1 MSAVD
6 ERVVE
11 MRFDNKQFEK
21 NIKESIKSLDDLDKQ
36 LGLLEDN
43 DSFEGIDKSSRK
55 LDFSRLVDGV
65 GTLGEKF
72 KWLETIATGALLRVG
87 SKITDVVSKYAGML
101 SFQQISAGWNKFAEY
116 SNATQSTLAATYDTW
131 EAQADKAARLEYLYN
146 QFGENN
152 YAKKVYDTFEAVNNG
167 TMTLYKATKALDMT
181 RNEVQ
186 GLFDDISLIEST
198 LTHEQ
203 FVEDAVKELNYYSD
217 ETSYNFTDMIS
228 TMSKVV
234 AAGQELMDGAPI
246 IEGMMNMVAMAG
258 GNAQIGM
265 RAAMQ
270 FTQAISKGKL
280 ASDDLRPLQS
290 MNIITVQA
298 KQAMLDEAEALGI
311 LTKSYDSAGKALYKY
326 KGYKYTFNAE
336 QGWEASVSS
345 GWATGEV
352 LNNTFKKYGEFSHE
366 MYNLM
371 QENVDYQVSTTEALG
386 HIDEYYAALAEG
398 VDSKA
403 MDSFDKK
410 MAKIFGDN
418 TEAIDKYKEGLN
430 KLGSD
435 QMKFSRLAFESGQ
448 QARTFKDAIEA
459 VADAASTQWMNIFKL
474 FLGSSER
481 AKEVWTELNN
491 TLYEIFVTPLN
502 SILHLLSRVQK
513 GFVLFSDGEVID
525 AFEAFRRSLS
535 NIQEALLSII
545 DPIREAFGDVFLS
558 NAAENI
564 AKLIKKFWDFSK
576 SLILSEEG
584 TEKLYNISSTL
595 FSALKGISK
604 VIGGIFKVI
613 KPIFKLVGPIARL
626 IGTIVSS
633 VFNLIGALLG
643 INEASEENGFIAFCE
658 NAAEAVGNAVD
669 FISGAIDV
677 LTEWIASHIN
687 LEEAK
692 KHFESFKKTLV
703 GVWDKIKK
711 SATDSWEK
719 VKEFIHI
726 EDITKALDDF
736 WQKVQGF
743 LPSWEEVV
751 DALSAGWEMFK
762 QVGLAIWEFIRPY
775 IEKLG
780 KALGTLWDKISGFID
795 GFAKSDDKL
804 GYIKDNFLGIVDAF
818 LEWKKN
824 SKFINFLKE
833 SFDKLK
839 ETIEKVKEALSPK
852 EGEGGTT
859 AGRFMGIMYLVAS
872 LVALFLILRNVDRIV
887 GGFTNITKAIKKFS
901 GFLNKAALFVG
912 LYLIVKAI
920 TGLIDVLT
928 EFAQLESGQIGNAIG
943 AVLVLMVGLAL
954 FATHM
959 KKITEGLSEKKLKN
973 LKTTCLVMAAVMLAI
988 AGAMWV
994 LMQSPGSNASLL
1006 QRVIM
1011 MLIPLAAMLGMVYVL
1026 SKIPNGIDLKSL
1038 GALIVIAGVLFVAA
1052 LAIDKLAKIP
1062 EDAMAQAQKLLL
1074 ALAGAVIVAMIIG
1087 NFMKNGAGA
1096 IKNIGIAVAA
1106 MAAALLMIVIALSK
1120 LQGMTFDW
1128 NMVSMILTIVAI
1140 LGVLAA
1146 IPVAMTRFLNHDQM
1160 SPKNMLKMATVVGV
1174 MTACLVVVALSM
1186 GLLVKGMKKAGANPG
1201 DILAIGI
1208 TLGVIMICL
1217 GVMASF
1223 MAKATQSANGEK
1235 GNSMKQT
1242 AKAIRSM
1249 VVSMLLIVAAIVVL
1263 TKLNVNADDMMD
1275 ALMIIVGAGLVIV
1288 GMVAGMAW
1296 ASSLAQHNK
1305 ISSGPIITA
1314 VISIIAIIGT
1324 MMILSKF
1331 LQKGN
1336 DLRGAF
1342 DVVLEVSLVLALLVA
1357 IMAGAQKLA
1366 GGNLQWAPILVLIGG
1381 IVAIMHMMMIMTGFA
1396 GDALTQVTKVLL
1408 VLAGAL
1414 AALMLAAAVLQK
1426 SSTSTGNTIRS
1437 IVMLIAIVGAIVAL
1451 AYTLKQLQGVE
1462 VPWQTIWQIIA
1473 VLGILT
1479 LLVGGLG
1486 IAAGASGVGAAG
1498 IIVMSIAIIAVA
1510 GAIWILANAADVAAG
1525 ALPKLAT
1532 GMQMIF
1538 DTIANISFTN
1548 DQMKQFMTVLITL
1561 AIAGTVAMIGMGVG
1575 ALIMAAG
1582 FYVGALALSLVS
1594 GILPE
1599 LSTGLTVLITTL
1611 GMLAP
1616 VIDPAVKVAWK
1627 LVLVFMA
1634 LMLGGIMLGI
1644 GLGVAGAG
1652 LFIVSSAAMVL
1663 AIAIAIAAV
1672 ALSGLTLSLALL
1684 AEGVALVV
1692 DLFKGGNLSEQ
1703 VAGFSDSV
1711 RSSTGEITDSL
1722 AEMKAQVADQSGGE
1736 FNLMSLLGGGEG
1748 GFDVSALKDTIMG
1761 EGGLGGLFSGGDMQ
1775 NMLSGGFTDMMSG
1788 AMGDLDMTSIMG
1800 SFGGNL
1806 EGVDME
1812 SIMAEYGIGDQFA
1825 GAMFSGVT
1833 EEGME
1838 EPANELAGEFA
1849 DTLSSTSNTQ
1859 QVKSAGGTLGISGS
1873 SGASATKS
1881 SWFSAGTYCAQGLI
1895 DGVASKIKASD
1906 LIGTKLAN
1914 ALIQACKEQLQVKS
1928 PSRVFYQMG
1937 EYAAEGLALGV
1948 QDKSDFAV
1956 DSVTSM
1962 AKQTIA
1968 AATEA
1973 LAAAIENDYASPV
1986 IAPVLDLSNVADGA
2000 SRINSMFG
2008 NNRIGVD
2015 GEIQNGEAQTSG
2027 VTYNYTQNNYS
2038 PKPLSRIEIY
2048 RQTRNQLSTLK
2059 V

>member
-21 NIKESIKSLDDLDKQ
+21 NIKDSIKSLDDLDKQ

-55 LDFSRLVDGV
+55 LDFSRLTGAV
-65 GTLGEKF
+65 GELGEKF
-72 KWLETIATGALLRVG
+72 NWLEKIATGALLRIG
-87 SKITDVVSKYAGML
+87 SKITDLVTNYAGQL
-101 SFQQISAGWNKFAEY
+101 SFKQIAAGWNKYGEY
-116 SNATQSTLAATYDTW
+116 STATQTTIAATYDTW
-131 EAQADKAARLEYLYN
+131 KDEADGVARLDKVM
-146 QFGENN
+146 GDWVDKD
-152 YAKKVYDTFEAVNNG
+152 YAQKVYDTFESFEKGEIKINKAATALQLTKEEALATFDEIRKVG
-167 TMTLYKATKALDMT
+167 T
-181 RNEVQ
+181 E
-186 GLFDDISLIEST
+186 

-203 FVEDAVKELNYYSD
+203 YVEQYIDRLNKYSD
-217 ETSYNFTDMIS
+217 ETSYNFTDMVG
-228 TMSKVV
+228 TLSKFT
-234 AAGQELMDGAPI
+234 AAGQTLKDSTKAI
-246 IEGMMNMVAMAG
+246 QGMMNMVAMAG
-258 GNAQIGM
+258 GNATVGQRVSYNLSQAMGVGALTTIDFKSLENANVATVSFKEHLLETAEQMKIIKRVSGEGADAVYKYGKATFSATEGFRDSLSEKWITSDVLQKTLEEYGAFSEKIFDLSDEYGM
-265 RAAMQ
+265 EVRDALEEVEAYQAAMSEDADPAVVDEWHKHIQ
-270 FTQAISKGKL
+270 DKFGDDIERAQDYEKIL
-280 ASDDLRPLQS
+280 A
-290 MNIITVQA
+290 
-298 KQAMLDEAEALGI
+298 ELG
-311 LTKSYDSAGKALYKY
+311 SEDM
-326 KGYKYTFNAE
+326 
-336 QGWEASVSS
+336 
-345 GWATGEV
+345 
-352 LNNTFKKYGEFSHE
+352 EFSKRAF
-366 MYNLM
+366 L
-371 QENVDYQVSTTEALG
+371 EAQ
-386 HIDEYYAALAEG
+386 AA
-398 VDSKA
+398 K
-403 MDSFDKK
+403 
-410 MAKIFGDN
+410 
-418 TEAIDKYKEGLN
+418 
-430 KLGSD
+430 
-435 QMKFSRLAFESGQ
+435 
-448 QARTFKDAIEA
+448 TFKDAIEA
-459 VADAASTQWMNIFKL
+459 TADAVSTKWMNIFKYV
-474 FLGSSER
+474 FGSSER
-481 AKEVWTELNN
+481 AKEFWTDFCDTLYDIFAAPLDTILDLFKEIQETELWDRDAD
-491 TLYEIFVTPLN
+491 EI
-502 SILHLLSRVQK
+502 
-513 GFVLFSDGEVID
+513 ID
-525 AFEAFRRSLS
+525 PFEALRRSLGYLQDAFI
-535 NIQEALLSII
+535 NIIT
-545 DPIREAFGDVFLS
+545 PIRQAFGEVFLG

-564 AKLIKKFWDFSK
+564 RDLALRFLTFTRGLK
-576 SLILSEEG
+576 EG
-584 TEKLYNISSTL
+584 TADTEGFKNVFKTL
-595 FSALKGISK
+595 FGILKGVGK
-604 VIGGIFKVI
+604 VVGGVFKII
-613 KPIFKLVGPIARL
+613 KPLFGLIGPIAKL
-626 IGTIVSS
+626 LWTIASS
-633 VFNLIGALLG
+633 LFSVIGALLG
-643 INEASEENGFIAFCE
+643 IDESTKESGFIQFCE
-658 NAAEAVGNAVD
+658 DIAEAVGEAVS
-669 FISGAIDV
+669 FINGAIDA

-719 VKEFIHI
+719 VKEFLHI
-726 EDITKALDDF
+726 EDITKALDEF
-736 WQKVQGF
+736 WQKVQEF

-780 KALGTLWDKISGFID
+780 KALGTLWNEISGFID

-804 GYIKDNFLGIVDAF
+804 GYIKDNFLGIVNAF

-839 ETIEKVKEALSPK
+839 EAIDKVKDALSPK

-872 LVALFLILRNVDRIV
+872 LAALFLILRNVDRIV

-928 EFAQLESGQIGNAIG
+928 EFSKLETGQIIAGVA
-943 AVLVLMVGLAL
+943 AVLVLMAGLAI

-1011 MLIPLAAMLGMVYVL
+1011 MLIPLAAILGMVYVL
-1026 SKIPNGIDLKSL
+1026 SKIPGGIDLKSL
-1038 GALIVIAGVLFVAA
+1038 GALVVIAGVLFVAA

-1074 ALAGAVIVAMIIG
+1074 ALAGAVIVAMVIG

-1174 MTACLVVVALSM
+1174 MTACLVVVALAM
-1186 GLLVKGMKKAGANPG
+1186 GLLVKGMKKSGANPG

-1208 TLGVIMICL
+1208 TLGVIMVCL

-1288 GMVAGMAW
+1288 GMLAGMAW

-1305 ISSGPIITA
+1305 ISSKPIIAA
-1314 VISIIAIIGT
+1314 VIGIIAIIGT

-1336 DLRGAF
+1336 DLSGAF

-1396 GDALTQVTKVLL
+1396 GDALTQVTEVLMTIAIAL
-1408 VLAGAL
+1408 GILIFVASFLQSSSGGWSKTLQSVVMIAAVVGAL
-1414 AALMLAAAVLQK
+1414 IAM
-1426 SSTSTGNTIRS
+1426 TY
-1437 IVMLIAIVGAIVAL
+1437 VM
-1451 AYTLKQLQGVE
+1451 KQLQGVE
-1462 VPWQTIWQIIA
+1462 VPWQTIEQIVVMLGLLGALFGIIGIIA
-1473 VLGILT
+1473 GDS
-1479 LLVGGLG
+1479 GLG
-1486 IAAGASGVGAAG
+1486 SVGLLAVS
-1498 IIVMSIAIIAVA
+1498 VMIIALA
-1510 GAIWILANAADVAAG
+1510 GAIWILAKAVEVAVG
-1525 ALPKLAT
+1525 ALPKFAE
-1532 GMQMIF
+1532 GMQMVFTVIS
-1538 DTIANISFTN
+1538 NITAKNEQLQAFK
-1548 DQMKQFMTVLITL
+1548 DILWTL
-1561 AIAGTVAMIGMGVG
+1561 ATAGTIAMIGMGVG

-1582 FYVGALALSLVS
+1582 FYVGALALALVS

-1599 LSTGLTVLITTL
+1599 LSSGLTVLITTL

-1692 DLFKGGNLSEQ
+1692 DLFKGGNLSGQ
-1703 VAGFSDSV
+1703 VSEFTNSIKTN
-1711 RSSTGEITDSL
+1711 TGEITDSL

-1748 GFDVSALKDTIMG
+1748 SFDVSSIKDKLMG
-1761 EGGLGGLFSGGDMQ
+1761 EEGLGQIFSGGDMSSMFGDG
-1775 NMLSGGFTDMMSG
+1775 MLDSITGGIEG
-1788 AMGDLDMTSIMG
+1788 LDMTQISSVM
-1800 SFGGNL
+1800 
-1806 EGVDME
+1806 
-1812 SIMAEYGIGDQFA
+1812 GDQFGGMDWTSMMSES
-1825 GAMFSGVT
+1825 GASNAIVSGMLSGVT

-1849 DTLSSTSNTQ
+1849 DTLGSTSNTQ
-1859 QVKSAGGTLGISGS
+1859 QVKSAGGKLGVSGS

-1881 SWFSAGTYCAQGLI
+1881 SWFSSGTYCAQGLI
-1895 DGVASKIKASD
+1895 DGVASKIKSSD

-1914 ALIQACKEQLQVKS
+1914 ALIEACRKQLKEES

-2038 PKPLSRIEIY
+2038 PKALSRIEIY